1 MKTLWKKRFYVCLFF
16 LFPLSSWAE
25 LLVHL
30 PKSFWC
36 THSRSFGFCFPVTLI
51 DRNKAFHTLQE
62 ALKCNFEHWQIWENF
77 IAVCI
82 DIGEFAEAIRAYH
95 RLMDLRENY
104 KDIEVTNCTE
114 ISISCIIYSS
124 RPLSVIV
131 ISAYI
136 ITSLTMCNRR
146 GSCVIFLWLSK
157 VIIVVP
163 HVQLHFQNFVLCS
176 GKLSSGGGCFVLFNK
191 LFILVDYLTV
201 LDNSKW

>member
-1 MKTLWKKRFYVCLFF
+1 MNLWVWKEGSNFHWGLG
-16 LFPLSSWAE
+16 LAE
-25 LLVHL
+25 LLVHS

-36 THSRSFGFCFPVTLI
+36 THSRSCGFCFPVTLL

-104 KDIEVTNCTE
+104 KDIEVTNWMSNQLYLYCLKWQQVV
-114 ISISCIIYSS
+114 SS
-124 RPLSVIV
+124 RPFSVIV
-131 ISAYI
+131 ISACI
-136 ITSLTMCNRR
+136 ITSLTMCNGRSSR
-146 GSCVIFLWLSK
+146 VIFLWLSK
-157 VIIVVP
+157 VITVVP
-163 HVQLHFQNFVLCS
+163 HVQLHFQNLILCAR
-176 GKLSSGGGCFVLFNK
+176 KLPSGGCSVWYDK

-201 LDNSKW
+201 LQ